1 MTTTRRSSRNTDE
14 SSSSSSSSISIMHL
28 LVWSIAVL
36 FLRVSSTVI
45 LRVVPGRT
53 VDAFHVHTA
62 PTLSRKIAPV
72 TKFVTRVNRSSS
84 SRSTPASFVL
94 SSSSTPTTFRDHDK
108 NKTEEEKEGGNTKTI
123 QPTNKNNDQ
132 KKKSA
137 EEEDYQYLV
146 RDVRYQELSQ
156 VATIMVEGFYDTP
169 KMNILSRKLTELAE
183 LNRLQTNYPYES
195 KENQYGIQ
203 HRMLV
208 VEAIRRTT
216 ATTNNTEKPPPR
228 KQLVGFCDV
237 DCRPCDIKFNLPRPY
252 VSDVIIATRFRR
264 QGLARQLVAEA
275 EHFVTHNPKYD
286 YSTSSKTTTTTDE
299 LFLWIRVQD
308 DNIAAMEL
316 YQTQLGYQPA
326 DWSAPAI
333 VSNCM
338 LPPKQNTNEPKVWT
352 LRKVL
357 HRPQSTASSSAASSS
372 AS

>member
-1 MTTTRRSSRNTDE
+1 
-14 SSSSSSSSISIMHL
+14 MHL
-28 LVWSIAVL
+28 LVCIIAVV

-53 VDAFHVHTA
+53 VDAFHFHTA

-84 SRSTPASFVL
+84 RSSTPASFVL
-94 SSSSTPTTFRDHDK
+94 STFRDHDK
-108 NKTEEEKEGGNTKTI
+108 NKTEEEKDGNTKTI
-123 QPTNKNNDQ
+123 QPKNKNNDK

-137 EEEDYQYLV
+137 EEEDYQFIV

-156 VATIMVEGFYDTP
+156 VATVMVEGFYDTQ

-208 VEAIRRTT
+208 IEAIRRTT
-216 ATTNNTEKPPPR
+216 ATTTTNNKEKPPPR

-264 QGLARQLVAEA
+264 QGLARKLVAEA
-275 EHFVTHNPKYD
+275 EHFVTHNPKY

-326 DWSAPAI
+326 DWSARAPAS
-333 VSNCM
+333 VSNRM
-338 LPPKQNTNEPKVWT
+338 LSPKQNTNEPKVWT
-352 LRKVL
+352 LRKLL
-357 HRPQSTASSSAASSS
+357 HPPQSTAPSSAASSS
-372 AS
+372 